1 MPMDFADFPVE
12 VQLAFFVYS
21 YLPDRWEGM
30 SGMYLG
36 KDWSSVN
43 EVFRIYQIEEQPTV
57 FTLCKHIER
66 FNVEKTAEEAE
77 RKRKRESSKGK
88 NFTHNVKG

>member
-1 MPMDFADFPVE
+1 MDLSDMPYE
-12 VQLAFFVYS
+12 VQLAFFVFGF
-21 YLPDRWEGM
+21 LPDRWEGM
-30 SGMYLG
+30 SGTYLG
-36 KDWSSVN
+36 KDWSSVG
-43 EVFRIYQIEEQPTV
+43 EVLNIYQVSEKKLV

-66 FNVEKTAEEAE
+66 FSVQKAHEESE